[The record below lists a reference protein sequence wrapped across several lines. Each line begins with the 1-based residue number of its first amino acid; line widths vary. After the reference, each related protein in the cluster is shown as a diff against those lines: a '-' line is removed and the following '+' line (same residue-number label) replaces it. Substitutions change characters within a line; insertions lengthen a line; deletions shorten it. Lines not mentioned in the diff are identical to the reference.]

1 MLLLSLHAMSATIKV
16 RSMQDSDTGAT
27 LESTTQTELS
37 SPRSENDN
45 SAEAATLRSRS
56 NRNNEFDGNYDTDAD
71 VSRINWSE
79 DEALRLE
86 SMREAGFLP
95 TSYEENE
102 CVYIP
107 ILRGSSNL

>member
-1 MLLLSLHAMSATIKV
+1 
-16 RSMQDSDTGAT
+16 
-27 LESTTQTELS
+27 LS

-45 SAEAATLRSRS
+45 SAEAAALRSRS

-71 VSRINWSE
+71 ASRINWSE

-95 TSYEENE
+95 ASYEEDE
-102 CVYIP
+102 YVYIP